1 MMKRELFNNVT
12 KEQAQQELPF
22 QQQVSGERMQPE
34 QSACLYDAAYEHD
47 ACGVG
52 MIVNIHGGKSHEL
65 VESALK
71 VLENMRHRG
80 AEGADNKTGDGAG
93 IMLQIPHEFIL
104 LQGIPV
110 PEKGKYGTGL
120 LFLPKDA
127 KDQSAILSILIEEI
141 EKDGLTLMHLRNV
154 PTCPEILGESALA
167 AEPDIKQIFITGF
180 TDSQTA
186 DRRLYLIRK
195 RIENRIRRSDI
206 PTRNDFY
213 ICSLST
219 KSIVYKGMLS
229 SMQLRNYYPDLTN
242 SYFTSG
248 LALVHSRFSTNT
260 FPTWGLAQ
268 PFRLLAHNGEINT
281 IRGNRGWMEARESVL
296 STPTLG
302 DIRELRPIVQPGM
315 SDSASLDNV
324 LEFLVMSGLSLP
336 HAMAMLVPESF
347 NEKNPISE
355 DLKAFYEYHSILME
369 PWDGPAALLF
379 SDGRYA
385 GGMLD
390 RNGLRPAR
398 YLITKNDTMVVA
410 SEVGVMDFEPADIKE
425 KGRLQPG
432 KILLVD
438 TQEGRIYYDGELKR
452 QLADA
457 KPYRSWLST
466 NRIELDELKSGR
478 KVPHSVGHYEAMLR
492 TFGFTKED
500 VEKIIMPMAQ
510 NGAEPVSAMGN
521 DTPLAVLSDRPQLL
535 YNYFR
540 QQFAQVTNPPID
552 PIREELVMSLTEYIG
567 AVGMNILTPDA
578 EHCKMVRLNHPI
590 LTNTQLDLL
599 CNIRYKGFKTVK
611 LPMLFEASKG
621 RAGLQESLTKLCKQA
636 EESVV
641 EGVNYI
647 VLTDRDVDDAHAAIP
662 SLLAV
667 SAVHHHLI
675 SVGKRVQTALVVES
689 GEIREVMHAAL
700 LLGFGASAL
709 NPYMAFAVLDKLVA
723 RKEIQ
728 LDYATAEKNYIKA
741 VCKGLFKIMSK
752 MGISTIRS
760 YRGAKIFEAVGLSE
774 ELSNAYFGGLKST
787 IGGIRLDEVARDAI
801 KLHDEGME
809 AVKNEAAKAQQT
821 AVTGGE
827 ETAPLLPNPGLY
839 AFRKDGEKHAWNPET
854 ISTLQLA
861 TRLGSYKKFKEFTRL
876 VDEKENPIFLRD
888 FLDFRHNPISIDRVE
903 PVENILKRF
912 VTGAMSFGAISQEAH
927 EAMAIAMNRL
937 HGRSNTGE
945 GGEDSA
951 RFGTELR
958 SSIKQVASGRFGVTT
973 EYLVNADEIQIK
985 VAQGAKP
992 GEGGQ
997 LPGFK
1002 VDQVIAR
1009 TRHSIPGISLI
1020 SPPPHH
1026 DIYSIEDLAQLI
1038 FDLKNV
1044 NPKAKISVKLV
1055 AESGVGTI
1063 AAGVAKAKADLIVI
1077 SGAEGGTGAS
1087 PASSIRYAGISPE
1100 LGLSETQQTLV
1111 LNGLRGQVLLQV
1123 DGQMKTGRDV
1133 ILMAMLGAE
1142 EYGFATAALIVL
1154 GCVMMRKCNQNTC
1167 PVGVATQ
1174 NAELRKHFTGRSE
1187 YLINYFTFLAQE
1199 VREYLAEIG
1208 VEKMDDIIGRTDLI
1222 IRKGQE
1228 ADKNPK
1234 HALLDFSRMLAR
1246 VNNDAAI
1253 RHITDQQHG
1262 IDRVKDVEM
1271 LHAAA
1276 ETLENQKEISLE
1288 YTIANTDRACGTM
1301 LSGAIAMKYGAKGLP
1316 EHTLN
1321 VKFKGSAGQSFG
1333 AFLVPGVSFK
1343 LEGEANDY
1351 LGKGLSGGRIAVLP
1365 PVRSN
1370 FEAEKNTIA
1379 GNTLLYGATSGE
1391 VYINGRVGERF
1402 AVRNSGAIAVV
1413 EGVGDHCCEY
1423 MTGGR
1428 VVVLGETGRNF
1439 AAGMSGGVAYVWNK
1453 DGNFDFFCNM
1463 EMVELSLIE
1472 EASYRKELHELI
1484 RQHYLYTGSKL
1495 ARIMLDDW
1503 SHYVDQFI
1511 QVVPIEYK
1519 KVLQEE
1525 QMRKLQ
1531 EKIAEMQ
1538 RDY

>member
-1 MMKRELFNNVT
+1 MKNSLLFNNRP
-12 KEQAQQELPF
+12 KEKI
-22 QQQVSGERMQPE
+22 G
-34 QSACLYDAAYEHD
+34 LYDPTYEHD

-52 MIVNIHGGKSHEL
+52 MIVNIHGNKSHEL

-110 PEKGKYGTGL
+110 PEKGRYGTGI
-120 LFLPKDA
+120 LFLPKD
-127 KDQSAILSILIEEI
+127 KNDQEAILSIIIEEI
-141 EKDGLTLMHLRNV
+141 EKEGLTLMHLRNV
-154 PTCPEILGESALA
+154 PTCPEILGEAALA

-180 TDSQTA
+180 TDSQIA
-186 DRRLYLIRK
+186 ERKLYIIRK

-213 ICSLST
+213 VCSLST
-219 KSIVYKGMLS
+219 KNIVYKGMLS
-229 SMQLRNYYPDLTN
+229 SMQLRGYFPDLTN

-281 IRGNRGWMEARESVL
+281 IRGNRSWMEARESVL
-296 STPTLG
+296 STPALG
-302 DIRELRPIVQPGM
+302 NIREIRPIVQPGM

-324 LEFLVMSGLSLP
+324 LEFLVMSGMSLP

-398 YLITKNDTMVVA
+398 YLITQNDTMVVA
-410 SEVGVMDFEPADIKE
+410 SEVGVMDFEPGDIKE

-438 TQEGRIYYDGELKR
+438 TQEGRIYYDDELKR
-452 QLADA
+452 QLAEA
-457 KPYRSWLST
+457 KPYRAWLAS

-478 KVPHSVGHYEAMLR
+478 KVAHSVPHYDDMLHI
-492 TFGFTKED
+492 FGYTRED
-500 VEKIIMPMAQ
+500 IEKIIQPMAK

-535 YNYFR
+535 FNYFR

-611 LPMLFEASKG
+611 LPMLYDTSKG
-621 RAGLQESLTKLCKQA
+621 RNGLQEAIASLCKQA
-636 EESVV
+636 EESVN

-647 VLTDRDVDDAHAAIP
+647 VLTDREANDTHAPIP

-667 SAVHHHLI
+667 SAVHHYLI
-675 SVGKRVQTALVVES
+675 SVGKRVQTALIVES

-709 NPYMAFAVLDKLVA
+709 NPYMAFAVLDQLVA
-723 RKEIQ
+723 DKDIQ

-760 YRGAKIFEAVGLSE
+760 YRGAKIFEAVGLSQ
-774 ELSNAYFGGLKST
+774 ELSNAYFGGLKSC
-787 IGGIRLDEVARDAI
+787 IGGIGLEEI
-801 KLHDEGME
+801 
-809 AVKNEAAKAQQT
+809 VKFRFRSAHSHTEKPDVESGDST
-821 AVTGGE
+821 KSGKE
-827 ETAPLLPNPGLY
+827 LLPNAGIY

-854 ISTLQLA
+854 IATLQLA
-861 TRLGSYKKFKEFTRL
+861 TRTGSYKKFKEFTQL
-876 VDEKENPIFLRD
+876 VDEKEQPIFLRD
-888 FLDFRHNPISIDRVE
+888 FLDFRRNPIDINRVE
-903 PVENILKRF
+903 PIESIVRRF

-927 EAMAIAMNRL
+927 EAIAIAMNRL

-945 GGEDSA
+945 GGEDSS
-951 RFGTELR
+951 RFGNETR
-958 SSIKQVASGRFGVTT
+958 SAIKQVASGRFGVTT

-1002 VDQVIAR
+1002 VDEVIAR

-1044 NPKAKISVKLV
+1044 NPRAKISVKLV

-1111 LNGLRGQVLLQV
+1111 LNGLRGQVILQV
-1123 DGQMKTGRDV
+1123 DGQLKTGRDV
-1133 ILMAMLGAE
+1133 VLMAMLGAE

-1174 NAELRKHFTGRSE
+1174 DAELRKHFRGRSE
-1187 YLINYFTFLAQE
+1187 YLVNYFTFLAQE

-1208 VEKMDDIIGRTDLI
+1208 AERLDDIIGRTDLI
-1222 IRKGQE
+1222 IRSKR
-1228 ADKNPK
+1228 DYKNPK
-1234 HALLDFSRMLAR
+1234 HTLLDFSQLLTR
-1246 VNNDAAI
+1246 VENEAAI
-1253 RHITDQQHG
+1253 RHVTDQQHG
-1262 IDRVKDVEM
+1262 ISRVKDVEI

-1288 YTIANTDRACGTM
+1288 YTIANTDRACGAM
-1301 LSGAIAMKYGAKGLP
+1301 LSGAIAQKYGAKGLP

-1333 AFLVPGVSFK
+1333 AFLVPGVNFK

-1391 VYINGRVGERF
+1391 VYINGCVGERF

-1428 VVVLGETGRNF
+1428 VVVLGKTGRNF

-1453 DGNFDFFCNM
+1453 EGNFDYFCNM

-1495 ARIMLDDW
+1495 ARVMLDDW
-1503 SHYVDQFI
+1503 THYAGQFI

-1531 EKIAEMQ
+1531 QKIADMQ

>member
-1 MMKRELFNNVT
+1 MKQELFNNKT
-12 KEQAQQELPF
+12 KAEDYQ
-22 QQQVSGERMQPE
+22 RQPK
-34 QSACLYDAAYEHD
+34 QLGLYEASHEHD

-52 MIVNIHGGKSHEL
+52 MLVNIQGGKSHEL

-110 PEKGKYGTGL
+110 PEKGKYDTGL
-120 LFLPKDA
+120 LFLPKDG
-127 KDQSAILSILIEEI
+127 KDQAVILSVIIEEI
-141 EKDGLTLMHLRNV
+141 EKEGLTLMHLRNV
-154 PTCPEILGESALA
+154 PTCPEILGEAALA
-167 AEPDIKQIFITGF
+167 NEPDIKQIFITGF
-180 TDSQTA
+180 TESETA
-186 DRRLYLIRK
+186 DRKLYIIRK
-195 RIENRIRRSDI
+195 RIENRIRKSDI
-206 PTRNDFY
+206 PTREDFY
-213 ICSLST
+213 IVSLST
-219 KSIVYKGMLS
+219 KNIVYKGMLS
-229 SMQLRNYYPDLTN
+229 SLQLRNYFPDLTN

-296 STPTLG
+296 SSPALG
-302 DIRELRPIVQPGM
+302 DIREIRPIVQPGM

-324 LEFLVMSGLSLP
+324 LEFLLMSGLSLP

-398 YLITKNDTMVVA
+398 YLITQGGMMVVA
-410 SEVGVMDFEPADIKE
+410 SEVGVMDFEPGDIKE

-432 KILLVD
+432 KILLID
-438 TQEGRIYYDGELKR
+438 TEKGEIYYDGELKK
-452 QLADA
+452 QLAEA
-457 KPYRSWLST
+457 KPYRTWLAG

-478 KVPHSVGHYEAMLR
+478 KVSHSVENYDSMLR
-492 TFGFTKED
+492 IFGYSKED
-500 VEKIIMPMAQ
+500 VERLIVPMCTT
-510 NGAEPVSAMGN
+510 GAEPINSMGN
-521 DTPLAVLSDRPQLL
+521 DTPLAVLSDKPQLL

-567 AVGMNILTPDA
+567 AVGMNILTPS
-578 EHCKMVRLNHPI
+578 ENHCKMVRLNHPI
-590 LTNTQLDLL
+590 LNNAQLDIL

-611 LPMLFEASKG
+611 LPLLFEVAKG
-621 RAGLQESLTKLCKQA
+621 CQGLQEALATLCKQA
-636 EESVV
+636 EESVN

-647 VLTDRDVDDAHAAIP
+647 VLSDRDVDAAHAAIP

-675 SVGKRVQTALVVES
+675 SVGKRVQTALIVES

-709 NPYMAFAVLDKLVA
+709 NPYMAFAVIDKLVNE
-723 RKEIQ
+723 KEIQ
-728 LDYATAEKNYIKA
+728 LDYATAEKKYIKS

-774 ELSNAYFGGLKST
+774 ELSNAYFGGLSSR

-801 KLHDEGME
+801 AFHKEGME
-809 AVKNEAAKAQQT
+809 VLKKKGEA
-821 AVTGGE
+821 E
-827 ETAPLLPNPGLY
+827 LLPNRGLY

-861 TRLGSYKKFKEFTRL
+861 TRLGSYKKFKEFTAM
-876 VDEKENPIFLRD
+876 VDSKESPIFLRD
-888 FLDFRHNPISIDRVE
+888 FLDFRRAPISIDRVE
-903 PVENILKRF
+903 PVENIVQRF
-912 VTGAMSFGAISQEAH
+912 VTGAMSYGSISREAH
-927 EAMAIAMNRL
+927 EAMAIAMNKL

-945 GGEDSA
+945 GGEDRA
-951 RFGTELR
+951 RFIPREDGTSLR
-958 SSIKQVASGRFGVTT
+958 SAIKQVASGRFGVTA

-985 VAQGAKP
+985 IAQGAKP

-997 LPGFK
+997 LPSFK
-1002 VDQVIAR
+1002 VDEVIAK

-1044 NPKAKISVKLV
+1044 NPRAKISVKLV

-1111 LNGLRGQVLLQV
+1111 LNGLRGQVMLQV
-1123 DGQMKTGRDV
+1123 DGQLKTGRDI

-1142 EYGFATAALIVL
+1142 EFGFATSALIVL
-1154 GCVMMRKCNQNTC
+1154 GCVMMRKCHQNTC

-1174 NAELRKHFTGRSE
+1174 NEELRKRFRGRSE
-1187 YLINYFTFLAQE
+1187 YLVNFFTFLAQE

-1208 VEKMDDIIGRTDLI
+1208 VERLDDIIGRTDLI
-1222 IRKGQE
+1222 VRKPDDGIRKHQLISF
-1228 ADKNPK
+1228 DK
-1234 HALLDFSRMLAR
+1234 LLAR
-1246 VNNDAAI
+1246 VDNEAAI
-1253 RHITDQQHG
+1253 RHVTDQQHG
-1262 IDRVKDVEM
+1262 IDHVKDVEM

-1276 ETLENQKEISLE
+1276 EAVENQKEISLE
-1288 YTIANTDRACGTM
+1288 YTIANTDRACGAM
-1301 LSGAIAMKYGAKGLP
+1301 LSGVIAAKYGEKGLP

-1333 AFLVPGVSFK
+1333 AFLVPGVNFK

-1391 VYINGRVGERF
+1391 VYINGRAGERF
-1402 AVRNSGAIAVV
+1402 AVRNSGATAVV

-1428 VVVLGETGRNF
+1428 VVVLGQTGRNF
-1439 AAGMSGGVAYVWNK
+1439 AAGMSGGVAYVWNR
-1453 DGNFDFFCNM
+1453 DGNFDYFCNM

-1495 ARIMLDDW
+1495 ARTMLDDW
-1503 SHYVDQFI
+1503 PRYADQFI

-1525 QMRKLQ
+1525 QMQKLQ
-1531 EKIAEMQ
+1531 QKIAEMQ

>member
-1 MMKRELFNNVT
+1 MKQELFNNKT
-12 KEQAQQELPF
+12 KAEDYQ
-22 QQQVSGERMQPE
+22 RQPK
-34 QSACLYDAAYEHD
+34 QLGLYEASHEHD

-52 MIVNIHGGKSHEL
+52 MLVNIQGGKSHEL

-120 LFLPKDA
+120 LFLPKDG
-127 KDQSAILSILIEEI
+127 KDQAVILSVIIEEI

-154 PTCPEILGESALA
+154 PTCPEILGEAALA
-167 AEPDIKQIFITGF
+167 NEPDIKQIFITGF
-180 TDSQTA
+180 TESETA
-186 DRRLYLIRK
+186 DRKLYIIRK
-195 RIENRIRRSDI
+195 RIENRIRKSDI
-206 PTRNDFY
+206 PTREDFY
-213 ICSLST
+213 IVSLST
-219 KSIVYKGMLS
+219 KNIVYKGMLS
-229 SMQLRNYYPDLTN
+229 SLQLRNYFPDLTN

-296 STPTLG
+296 SSPALG
-302 DIRELRPIVQPGM
+302 DIREIRPIVQPGM

-324 LEFLVMSGLSLP
+324 LEFLIMSGLSLP

-398 YLITKNDTMVVA
+398 YLITQGGMMVVA
-410 SEVGVMDFEPADIKE
+410 SEVGVMDFEPGDIKE

-432 KILLVD
+432 KILLID
-438 TQEGRIYYDGELKR
+438 TEKGEIYYDGELKK
-452 QLADA
+452 QLAEA
-457 KPYRSWLST
+457 KPYRTWLAG

-478 KVPHSVGHYEAMLR
+478 KVSHSVENYDSMLR
-492 TFGFTKED
+492 IFGYSKED
-500 VEKIIMPMAQ
+500 VERLIVPMCTT
-510 NGAEPVSAMGN
+510 GAEPINSMGN
-521 DTPLAVLSDRPQLL
+521 DTPLAVLSDKAQLL

-567 AVGMNILTPDA
+567 AVGMNILTPS
-578 EHCKMVRLNHPI
+578 ENHCKMVRLNHPI
-590 LTNTQLDLL
+590 LNNAQLDIL

-611 LPMLFEASKG
+611 LPLLFEVAKG
-621 RAGLQESLTKLCKQA
+621 CQGLQEALATLCKQA
-636 EESVV
+636 EESVN

-647 VLTDRDVDDAHAAIP
+647 VLSDRDVDATHAAIP

-675 SVGKRVQTALVVES
+675 SVGKRVQTALIVES

-709 NPYMAFAVLDKLVA
+709 NPYMAFAVIDKLVNE
-723 RKEIQ
+723 KEIQ
-728 LDYATAEKNYIKA
+728 LDYATAEKKYIKS

-774 ELSNAYFGGLKST
+774 ELSNAYFGGLSSR

-801 KLHDEGME
+801 AFHKEGME
-809 AVKNEAAKAQQT
+809 VLKKKGEA
-821 AVTGGE
+821 E
-827 ETAPLLPNPGLY
+827 LLPNRGLY

-861 TRLGSYKKFKEFTRL
+861 TRLGSYKKFKEFTAM
-876 VDEKENPIFLRD
+876 VDSKESPIFLRD
-888 FLDFRHNPISIDRVE
+888 FLDFRRAPISIDRVE
-903 PVENILKRF
+903 PVENIVQRF
-912 VTGAMSFGAISQEAH
+912 VTGAMSYGSISREAH
-927 EAMAIAMNRL
+927 EAMAIAMNKL

-945 GGEDSA
+945 GGEDRA
-951 RFGTELR
+951 RFMPREDGTNLR
-958 SSIKQVASGRFGVTT
+958 SAIKQVASGRFGVTA

-985 VAQGAKP
+985 IAQGAKP

-1002 VDQVIAR
+1002 VDEVIAK

-1044 NPKAKISVKLV
+1044 NPRAKISVKLV

-1111 LNGLRGQVLLQV
+1111 LNGLRGQVMLQV
-1123 DGQMKTGRDV
+1123 DGQLKTGRDI

-1142 EYGFATAALIVL
+1142 EFGFATSALIVL
-1154 GCVMMRKCNQNTC
+1154 GCVMMRKCHQNTC

-1174 NAELRKHFTGRSE
+1174 NEELRKRFRGRSE
-1187 YLINYFTFLAQE
+1187 YLVNFFTFLAQE

-1208 VEKMDDIIGRTDLI
+1208 VERLDDIIGRTDLI
-1222 IRKGQE
+1222 VRKPDDGIRKHQLISF
-1228 ADKNPK
+1228 DK
-1234 HALLDFSRMLAR
+1234 LLAR
-1246 VNNDAAI
+1246 VDNEAAI
-1253 RHITDQQHG
+1253 RHVTDQQHG
-1262 IDRVKDVEM
+1262 IDHVKDVEM

-1276 ETLENQKEISLE
+1276 EAVENQKEISLE
-1288 YTIANTDRACGTM
+1288 YTIANTDRACGAM
-1301 LSGAIAMKYGAKGLP
+1301 LSGVIAAKYGEKGLP

-1333 AFLVPGVSFK
+1333 AFLVPGVNFK

-1391 VYINGRVGERF
+1391 VYINGRAGERF
-1402 AVRNSGAIAVV
+1402 AVRNSGATAVV

-1428 VVVLGETGRNF
+1428 VVVLGQTGRNF
-1439 AAGMSGGVAYVWNK
+1439 AAGMSGGVAYVWNR
-1453 DGNFDFFCNM
+1453 DGNFDYFCNM

-1495 ARIMLDDW
+1495 ARTMLDDW
-1503 SHYVDQFI
+1503 PRYADQFI

-1525 QMRKLQ
+1525 QMQKLQ
-1531 EKIAEMQ
+1531 QKIAEMQ

>member
-1 MMKRELFNNVT
+1 MKQELFNNKT
-12 KEQAQQELPF
+12 KAEDYQ
-22 QQQVSGERMQPE
+22 RQPK
-34 QSACLYDAAYEHD
+34 QLGLYEASHEHD

-52 MIVNIHGGKSHEL
+52 MLVNIQGGKSHEL

-120 LFLPKDA
+120 LFLPKDG
-127 KDQSAILSILIEEI
+127 KDQAVILSVIIEEI
-141 EKDGLTLMHLRNV
+141 EKEGLTLMHLRNV
-154 PTCPEILGESALA
+154 PTCPEILGEAALA
-167 AEPDIKQIFITGF
+167 NEPDIKQIFITGF
-180 TDSQTA
+180 TESETA
-186 DRRLYLIRK
+186 DRKLYIIRK
-195 RIENRIRRSDI
+195 RIENRIRKSNI
-206 PTRNDFY
+206 PTREDFY
-213 ICSLST
+213 IVSLST
-219 KSIVYKGMLS
+219 KNIVYKGMLS
-229 SMQLRNYYPDLTN
+229 SLQLRNYFPDLTN

-296 STPTLG
+296 SSPALG
-302 DIRELRPIVQPGM
+302 DIREIRPIVQPGM

-324 LEFLVMSGLSLP
+324 LEFLLMSGLSLP

-398 YLITKNDTMVVA
+398 YLITQGGMMVVA
-410 SEVGVMDFEPADIKE
+410 SEVGVMDFEPGDIKE

-432 KILLVD
+432 KILLID
-438 TQEGRIYYDGELKR
+438 TEKGEIYYDGELKK
-452 QLADA
+452 QLAEA
-457 KPYRSWLST
+457 KPYRTWLAG

-478 KVPHSVGHYEAMLR
+478 KVSHSVENYDSMLR
-492 TFGFTKED
+492 IFGYSKED
-500 VEKIIMPMAQ
+500 VERLIVPMCTT
-510 NGAEPVSAMGN
+510 GAEPINSMGN
-521 DTPLAVLSDRPQLL
+521 DTPLAVLSDKPQLL

-567 AVGMNILTPDA
+567 AVGMNILTPS
-578 EHCKMVRLNHPI
+578 ENHCKMVRLNHPI
-590 LTNTQLDLL
+590 LNNAQLDIL

-611 LPMLFEASKG
+611 LPLLFEVAKG
-621 RAGLQESLTKLCKQA
+621 CQGLQEALATLCKQA
-636 EESVV
+636 EESVN

-647 VLTDRDVDDAHAAIP
+647 VLSDRDVDAAHAAIP

-675 SVGKRVQTALVVES
+675 SVGKRVQTALIVES

-709 NPYMAFAVLDKLVA
+709 NPYMAFAVIDKLVNE
-723 RKEIQ
+723 KEIQ
-728 LDYATAEKNYIKA
+728 LDYATAEKKYIKS

-774 ELSNAYFGGLKST
+774 ELSNAYFGGLSSR

-801 KLHDEGME
+801 AFHKEGME
-809 AVKNEAAKAQQT
+809 VLKKKGEA
-821 AVTGGE
+821 E
-827 ETAPLLPNPGLY
+827 LLPNRGLY

-861 TRLGSYKKFKEFTRL
+861 TRLGSYKKFKEFTAI
-876 VDEKENPIFLRD
+876 VDSKESPIFLRD
-888 FLDFRHNPISIDRVE
+888 FLDFRRAPISIDRVE
-903 PVENILKRF
+903 PVENIVQRF
-912 VTGAMSFGAISQEAH
+912 VTGAMSYGSISREAH
-927 EAMAIAMNRL
+927 EAMAIAMNKL

-945 GGEDSA
+945 GGEDRA
-951 RFGTELR
+951 RFIPREDGTSLR
-958 SSIKQVASGRFGVTT
+958 SAIKQVASGRFGVTA

-985 VAQGAKP
+985 IAQGAKP

-1002 VDQVIAR
+1002 VDEVIAK

-1044 NPKAKISVKLV
+1044 NPRAKISVKLV

-1111 LNGLRGQVLLQV
+1111 LNGLRGQVMLQV
-1123 DGQMKTGRDV
+1123 DGQLKTGRDI

-1142 EYGFATAALIVL
+1142 EFGFATSALIVL
-1154 GCVMMRKCNQNTC
+1154 GCVMMRKCHQNTC

-1174 NAELRKHFTGRSE
+1174 NEELRKRFRGRSE
-1187 YLINYFTFLAQE
+1187 YLVNFFTFLAQE

-1208 VEKMDDIIGRTDLI
+1208 VERLDDIIGRTDLI
-1222 IRKGQE
+1222 VRKPDDGIRKHQLISF
-1228 ADKNPK
+1228 DK
-1234 HALLDFSRMLAR
+1234 LLAR
-1246 VNNDAAI
+1246 VDNEAAI
-1253 RHITDQQHG
+1253 RHVTDQQHG
-1262 IDRVKDVEM
+1262 IDHVKDVEM

-1276 ETLENQKEISLE
+1276 EAVENQKEISLE
-1288 YTIANTDRACGTM
+1288 YTIANTDRACGAM
-1301 LSGAIAMKYGAKGLP
+1301 LSGVIAAKYGEKGLP

-1333 AFLVPGVSFK
+1333 AFLVPGVNFK

-1391 VYINGRVGERF
+1391 VYINGRAGERF
-1402 AVRNSGAIAVV
+1402 AVRNSGATAVV

-1428 VVVLGETGRNF
+1428 VVVLGQTGRNF
-1439 AAGMSGGVAYVWNK
+1439 AAGMSGGVAYVWNR
-1453 DGNFDFFCNM
+1453 DGNFDYFCNM

-1495 ARIMLDDW
+1495 ARTMLDDW
-1503 SHYVDQFI
+1503 PRYADQFI

-1525 QMRKLQ
+1525 QMQKLQ
-1531 EKIAEMQ
+1531 QKIAEMQ

>member
-1 MMKRELFNNVT
+1 MKEELFNNKT
-12 KEQAQQELPF
+12 KASIIQ
-22 QQQVSGERMQPE
+22 RQP
-34 QSACLYDAAYEHD
+34 QSMGLYDAANEHD

-52 MIVNIHGGKSHEL
+52 MIVNIKGGKSHEL

-110 PEKGKYGTGL
+110 PEKGHYGTGL
-120 LFLPKDA
+120 LFLPKA
-127 KDQSAILSILIEEI
+127 EKDQQSILRIIIEEI
-141 EKDGLTLMHLRNV
+141 EREGLTLMHLRNV
-154 PTCPEILGESALA
+154 PTCPEILGESARA
-167 AEPDIKQIFITGF
+167 AEPDIKQIFVTGF
-180 TDSQTA
+180 ADSETA
-186 DRRLYLIRK
+186 DRKLFIIRK
-195 RIENRIRRSDI
+195 RIENKVRRSSI
-206 PTRNDFY
+206 PTREEFY
-213 ICSLST
+213 VVSLST
-219 KSIVYKGMLS
+219 KNIIYKGMLS
-229 SMQLRNYYPDLTN
+229 SMQLRSYFPDLTN

-296 STPTLG
+296 STPVLG
-302 DIRELRPIVQPGM
+302 DIKELRPLVQPGM

-355 DLKAFYEYHSILME
+355 ELKAFYEYHSILME

-379 SDGRYA
+379 SDGRFA

-438 TQEGRIYYDGELKR
+438 TQEGKIYYDGELKR
-452 QLADA
+452 QLAEA
-457 KPYRSWLST
+457 KPYRSWLAA

-478 KVPHSVGHYEAMLR
+478 KVAHSVPHYEANLR
-492 TFGFTKED
+492 AFGYTKED
-500 VEKIIMPMAQ
+500 VEKIITPMAQ
-510 NGAEPVSAMGN
+510 QGAEPISAMGN
-521 DTPLAVLSDRPQLL
+521 DTPLAVLSDKPQLL
-535 YNYFR
+535 FNYFR

-567 AVGMNILTPDA
+567 AVGMNILTPN
-578 EHCKMVRLNHPI
+578 ESHCKMVRLNHPI

-611 LPMLFEASKG
+611 LPMLFEAKRG
-621 RAGLQESLTKLCKQA
+621 RAALQEALSELCRKA
-636 EESVV
+636 EESVN

-647 VLTDRDVDDAHAAIP
+647 VLTDRDIDAEQAAIP

-709 NPYMAFAVLDKLVA
+709 CPYMAFAVLDKLVA
-723 RKEIQ
+723 RSEIQ

-741 VCKGLFKIMSK
+741 ICKGLFKIMSK

-801 KLHDEGME
+801 AFHDEGLE
-809 AVKNEAAKAQQT
+809 ALRKEQHQQ
-821 AVTGGE
+821 AEGAGHSIDE
-827 ETAPLLPNPGLY
+827 EMPLLPNRGLY
-839 AFRKDGEKHAWNPET
+839 AFRKDGEAHAWNPES

-861 TRLGSYKKFKEFTRL
+861 TRTGSYKKFKEFTHL
-876 VDEKENPIFLRD
+876 VDSKEKPIFLRD
-888 FLDFRHNPISIDRVE
+888 FLYFKRNPISIDEVE
-903 PVENILKRF
+903 PVEQIVRRF

-927 EAMAIAMNRL
+927 EAIAIAMNQL

-945 GGEDSA
+945 GGEESA
-951 RFGTELR
+951 RFTTPMR
-958 SSIKQVASGRFGVTT
+958 SAIKQVASGRFGVTT

-985 VAQGAKP
+985 IAQGAKP

-1044 NPKAKISVKLV
+1044 NPRAKISVKLV

-1100 LGLSETQQTLV
+1100 IGLSETQQTLV
-1111 LNGLRGQVLLQV
+1111 LNGLRGQVMLQV
-1123 DGQMKTGRDV
+1123 DGQLKTGRDIV
-1133 ILMAMLGAE
+1133 LMAMLGAE

-1174 NAELRKHFTGRSE
+1174 NPELRKRFLGRSE
-1187 YLINYFTFLAQE
+1187 YLVNYFTFLAQE

-1208 VEKMDDIIGRTDLI
+1208 AKSMDEIIGRTDLI
-1222 IRKGQE
+1222 VRK
-1228 ADKNPK
+1228 ADDGVKK
-1234 HALLDFSRMLAR
+1234 HELINFSRLLTR
-1246 VNNDAAI
+1246 INSDAAI
-1253 RHITDQQHG
+1253 HHVIDQQHG
-1262 IDRVKDVEM
+1262 IETVKDVEI
-1271 LHAAA
+1271 LRAAA
-1276 ETLENQKEISLE
+1276 ETLENQREMSLE
-1288 YTIANTDRACGTM
+1288 YTIANTDRAVGAM
-1301 LSGAIAMKYGAKGLP
+1301 LSGAIASKYGAKGLP
-1316 EHTLN
+1316 EQTLT

-1333 AFLVPGVSFK
+1333 AFLMPGINFK

-1351 LGKGLSGGRIAVLP
+1351 LGKGLSGGRIAVMP

-1439 AAGMSGGVAYVWNK
+1439 AAGMSGDVAYVWNRAG
-1453 DGNFDFFCNM
+1453 DFDYFCNM

-1495 ARIMLDDW
+1495 ARTMLDDW
-1503 SHYVDQFI
+1503 NRYVEEFI

-1531 EKIAEMQ
+1531 QKIADMQ

>member
-1 MMKRELFNNVT
+1 MKELELFNNKT
-12 KEQAQQELPF
+12 KEITHPQILSE
-22 QQQVSGERMQPE
+22 G
-34 QSACLYDAAYEHD
+34 LYDSSYEHD

-52 MIVNIHGGKSHEL
+52 MLVNIHGEKSHEI

-93 IMLQIPHEFIL
+93 ILLQIPHEFIL

-110 PEKGKYGTGL
+110 PEKGRYGTGL
-120 LFLPKDA
+120 LFLPKVE
-127 KDQSAILSILIEEI
+127 KDQTSILSIIIEEV
-141 EKDGLTLMHLRNV
+141 EKEGLTLMHLRDV
-154 PTCPEILGESALA
+154 PTCSEILGESALA
-167 AEPDIKQIFITGF
+167 NEPDIKQIFITGF
-180 TDSQTA
+180 IETDMAERQ
-186 DRRLYLIRK
+186 LYLIRK
-195 RIENRIRRSDI
+195 RIENRVRRSDI
-206 PTRNDFY
+206 ATRNDFY
-213 ICSLST
+213 IVSLST
-219 KSIVYKGMLS
+219 KSIIYKGMLS
-229 SMQLRNYYPDLTN
+229 SIQLRNYFPDLTN
-242 SYFTSG
+242 NYFTSG

-296 STPTLG
+296 STSVLN
-302 DIRELRPIVQPGM
+302 DLNNIRPIIQPGM

-324 LEFLVMSGLSLP
+324 LEFLVMSGMSLP

-398 YLITKNDTMVVA
+398 YLITKKDMMVVA
-410 SEVGVMDFEPADIKE
+410 SEVGVIDFEPSEIKE

-438 TQEGRIYYDGELKR
+438 TEKGEVYYDDELKE
-452 QLADA
+452 QLANA
-457 KPYRSWLST
+457 KPYRTWLAA
-466 NRIELDELKSGR
+466 NRIELDEIKSGR
-478 KVPHSVGHYEAMLR
+478 KIAHNIANYECMLR
-492 TFGFTKED
+492 TFGYSKED
-500 VEKIIMPMAQ
+500 VERLITPMAVT
-510 NGAEPVSAMGN
+510 GAEPIHSMGN
-521 DTPLAVLSDRPQLL
+521 DTPLAVLSDKPQLL

-567 AVGMNILTPDA
+567 AVGMDILTPN
-578 EHCKMVRLNHPI
+578 ESHCKMVRLNHPI
-590 LTNTQLDLL
+590 LSNTQLDLL

-611 LPMLFEASKG
+611 LPMLFETSKG
-621 RAGLQESLTKLCKQA
+621 AFGLQEAINSLCKMA
-636 EESVV
+636 EESVS

-647 VLTDRDVDDAHAAIP
+647 VLSDRGIDSEHAAIP

-709 NPYMAFAVLDKLVA
+709 NPYMAFAILDKLVND
-723 RKEIQ
+723 KDIQ
-728 LDYATAEKNYIKA
+728 LDYATAEKNYIKSI
-741 VCKGLFKIMSK
+741 CKGLFKIMSK

-760 YRGAKIFEAVGLSE
+760 YRGAKIFEAVGISQ
-774 ELSNAYFGGLKST
+774 ELSKAYFGGINSP
-787 IGGIRLDEVARDAI
+787 IGGIRLEEIAKDAI
-801 KLHDEGME
+801 ALHSEGFSEE
-809 AVKNEAAKAQQT
+809 AS
-821 AVTGGE
+821 GM
-827 ETAPLLPNPGLY
+827 LPNKGVY
-839 AFRKDGEKHAWNPET
+839 AFRKDGEEHAWNPET
-854 ISTLQLA
+854 ISALQLA
-861 TRLGSYKKFKEFTRL
+861 TRLGSYQKFKEFTSL
-876 VDEKENPIFLRD
+876 VDKKEKPIFLRD
-888 FLDFRHNPISIDRVE
+888 FLEFQRNPISIDQVE
-903 PVENILKRF
+903 PVENIMRRF
-912 VTGAMSFGAISQEAH
+912 VTGAMSFGSISKEAH
-927 EAMAIAMNRL
+927 EAMAIAMNRI

-945 GGEDSA
+945 GGEDPSRFIPQPDGTSMRSA
-951 RFGTELR
+951 
-958 SSIKQVASGRFGVTT
+958 IKQVASGRFGVTT

-985 VAQGAKP
+985 IAQGAKP

-1002 VDQVIAR
+1002 VDEVIAK

-1044 NPKAKISVKLV
+1044 NPKAIISVKLV

-1100 LGLSETQQTLV
+1100 LGLSETQQTLI
-1111 LNGLRGQVLLQV
+1111 LNGLRGQVVLQA
-1123 DGQMKTGRDV
+1123 DGQLKTGKDI
-1133 ILMAMLGAE
+1133 ILMALLGAE
-1142 EYGFATAALIVL
+1142 EFGFATSALIVL
-1154 GCVMMRKCNQNTC
+1154 GCVMMRKCHQNTC

-1174 NAELRKHFTGRSE
+1174 NPELRKRFLGRSE
-1187 YLINYFTFLAQE
+1187 YLVNFFSFLAQE
-1199 VREYLAEIG
+1199 VREHLAEMG
-1208 VEKMDDIIGRTDLI
+1208 FTKLDDIIGHTELI
-1222 IRKGQE
+1222 SNKVLS
-1228 ADKNPK
+1228 DSNPK
-1234 HALLDFSRMLAR
+1234 HNLLDFSKLVTRI
-1246 VNNDAAI
+1246 NNNAAI
-1253 RHITDQQHG
+1253 RRTIEQDHG
-1262 IDRVKDVEM
+1262 ISSVKDVEIIQ
-1271 LHAAA
+1271 AAHDSI
-1276 ETLENQKEISLE
+1276 EFQKEISLE
-1288 YTIANTDRACGTM
+1288 YKITNTDRATGAM
-1301 LSGAIAMKYGAKGLP
+1301 LSGAIASKYGEKGLP
-1316 EHTLN
+1316 EHTLSI
-1321 VKFKGSAGQSFG
+1321 KFKGSAGQSFG

-1365 PVRSN
+1365 PLRSS

-1391 VYINGRVGERF
+1391 VYINGRAGERF
-1402 AVRNSGAIAVV
+1402 AVRNSGAVAVV

-1453 DGNFDFFCNM
+1453 LGDFDYFCNM

-1495 ARIMLDDW
+1495 ARVMLDDW
-1503 SHYVDQFI
+1503 NRYVDEFI
-1511 QVVPIEYK
+1511 QIVPIEYK

-1525 QMRKLQ
+1525 QMKKLQ
-1531 EKIAEMQ
+1531 QKIADVQ

>member
-1 MMKRELFNNVT
+1 
-12 KEQAQQELPF
+12 
-22 QQQVSGERMQPE
+22 
-34 QSACLYDAAYEHD
+34 
-47 ACGVG
+47 
-52 MIVNIHGGKSHEL
+52 
-65 VESALK
+65 
-71 VLENMRHRG
+71 
-80 AEGADNKTGDGAG
+80 
-93 IMLQIPHEFIL
+93 
-104 LQGIPV
+104 
-110 PEKGKYGTGL
+110 
-120 LFLPKDA
+120 
-127 KDQSAILSILIEEI
+127 
-141 EKDGLTLMHLRNV
+141 
-154 PTCPEILGESALA
+154 
-167 AEPDIKQIFITGF
+167 
-180 TDSQTA
+180 
-186 DRRLYLIRK
+186 
-195 RIENRIRRSDI
+195 
-206 PTRNDFY
+206 
-213 ICSLST
+213 
-219 KSIVYKGMLS
+219 
-229 SMQLRNYYPDLTN
+229 
-242 SYFTSG
+242 
-248 LALVHSRFSTNT
+248 
-260 FPTWGLAQ
+260 
-268 PFRLLAHNGEINT
+268 
-281 IRGNRGWMEARESVL
+281 
-296 STPTLG
+296 
-302 DIRELRPIVQPGM
+302 
-315 SDSASLDNV
+315 
-324 LEFLVMSGLSLP
+324 
-336 HAMAMLVPESF
+336 
-347 NEKNPISE
+347 
-355 DLKAFYEYHSILME
+355 ME

-379 SDGRYA
+379 SDGRFA

-398 YLITKNDTMVVA
+398 YLITKNDMMVVA
-410 SEVGVMDFEPADIKE
+410 SEVGVMDFEPGDIKE

-438 TQEGRIYYDGELKR
+438 TEKGEIFYDGELKK
-452 QLADA
+452 QLAEA
-457 KPYRSWLST
+457 KPYRIWLST

-478 KVPHSVGHYEAMLR
+478 KMPHHVENYDRMLR
-492 TFGFTKED
+492 TFGYSKED
-500 VEKIIMPMAQ
+500 IEKLIIPMAST
-510 NGAEPVSAMGN
+510 GAEPIHSMGN
-521 DTPLAVLSDRPQLL
+521 DTPLAVLSDKPQLL

-552 PIREELVMSLTEYIG
+552 PLREELVMSLTEYIG
-567 AVGMNILTPDA
+567 AVGMNILTPS
-578 EHCKMVRLNHPI
+578 ESHCKMVRLNHPI
-590 LTNTQLDLL
+590 LSNTQLDIL

-611 LPMLFEASKG
+611 LPMLFEVAK
-621 RAGLQESLTKLCKQA
+621 RKAGLQEALTELCKQA
-636 EESVV
+636 EASVT

-647 VLTDRDVDDAHAAIP
+647 VLTDRNVDATHAVIP

-709 NPYMAFAVLDKLVA
+709 NPYMAFAILDKLV
-723 RKEIQ
+723 KNKDIQ
-728 LDYATAEKNYIKA
+728 LDYATAEKNYIKSI
-741 VCKGLFKIMSK
+741 CKGLFKIMSK

-760 YRGAKIFEAVGLSE
+760 YRGAKIFEAIGLSE
-774 ELSNAYFGGLKST
+774 ELSKAYFGGLGSP
-787 IGGIRLDEVARDAI
+787 IGGIRLEEVARDAI
-801 KLHDEGME
+801 AFHNEGFAAE
-809 AVKNEAAKAQQT
+809 A
-821 AVTGGE
+821 GG
-827 ETAPLLPNPGLY
+827 LLPNKGLY
-839 AFRKDGEKHAWNPET
+839 SFRKDGEKHAWNPET

-861 TRLGSYKKFKEFTRL
+861 TRLGSYKKFKEYTHL
-876 VDEKENPIFLRD
+876 VDEKEKPIFLRD
-888 FLDFRHNPISIDRVE
+888 FLNFRRNPISIEQVE
-903 PVENILKRF
+903 PVESILRRF
-912 VTGAMSFGAISQEAH
+912 VTGAMSFGSISKEAH
-927 EAMAIAMNRL
+927 EAIAIAMNRI

-945 GGEDSA
+945 GGEDAA
-951 RFGTELR
+951 RFQPLPDGNSMR
-958 SSIKQVASGRFGVTT
+958 SAIKQVASGRFGVTT

-985 VAQGAKP
+985 IAQGAKP

-1002 VDQVIAR
+1002 VNDVIAK

-1038 FDLKNV
+1038 FDLKNI
-1044 NPKAKISVKLV
+1044 NPQAKISVKLV

-1111 LNGLRGQVLLQV
+1111 LNGLRGQVVLQA
-1123 DGQMKTGRDV
+1123 DGQLKTGRDI
-1133 ILMAMLGAE
+1133 ILMALMGAE
-1142 EYGFATAALIVL
+1142 EYGFATSALIVL
-1154 GCVMMRKCNQNTC
+1154 GCVMMRKCHQNTC

-1174 NAELRKHFTGRSE
+1174 NEELRKRFHGRSE
-1187 YLINYFTFLAQE
+1187 YLVNFFTFLAQE
-1199 VREYLAEIG
+1199 VREYLAEMG
-1208 VEKMDDIIGRTDLI
+1208 FTKMDDIIGRTDLI
-1222 IRKGQE
+1222 ERKSGT
-1228 ADKNPK
+1228 DDPNPK
-1234 HALLDFSRMLAR
+1234 HALIDFTRLLTRIDNS
-1246 VNNDAAI
+1246 AAI
-1253 RHITDQQHG
+1253 RHVIDQDHA
-1262 IDRVKDVEM
+1262 ISTVKDVTIID
-1271 LHAAA
+1271 AAQA
-1276 ETLENQKEISLE
+1276 AIEHEKEISLE
-1288 YTIANTDRACGTM
+1288 YTIANTDRAIGAM
-1301 LSGAIAMKYGAKGLP
+1301 LSGVIAKKYGERGLP

-1333 AFLVPGVSFK
+1333 AFLVPGVNFK

-1365 PVRSN
+1365 PIRSN

-1402 AVRNSGAIAVV
+1402 AVRNSGAVAVV

-1428 VVVLGETGRNF
+1428 VVVLGQTGRNF

-1453 DGNFDFFCNM
+1453 EGNFDYFCNM

-1495 ARIMLDDW
+1495 ARTMLDDW
-1503 SHYVDQFI
+1503 NHYVDQFI

-1531 EKIAEMQ
+1531 QKIADMQ

>member
-1 MMKRELFNNVT
+1 MKQELFNNKT
-12 KEQAQQELPF
+12 KAEDYQ
-22 QQQVSGERMQPE
+22 RQPK
-34 QSACLYDAAYEHD
+34 QLGLYEASHEHD

-52 MIVNIHGGKSHEL
+52 MLVNIQGGKSHEL

-120 LFLPKDA
+120 LFLPKDG
-127 KDQSAILSILIEEI
+127 KDQAVILSVIIEEI
-141 EKDGLTLMHLRNV
+141 EKEGLTLMHLRNV
-154 PTCPEILGESALA
+154 PTCPEILGEAALA
-167 AEPDIKQIFITGF
+167 NEPDIKQIFITGF
-180 TDSQTA
+180 TESETA
-186 DRRLYLIRK
+186 DRKLYIIRK
-195 RIENRIRRSDI
+195 RIENRIRKSDI
-206 PTRNDFY
+206 PTREDFY
-213 ICSLST
+213 IVSLST
-219 KSIVYKGMLS
+219 KNIVYKGMLS
-229 SMQLRNYYPDLTN
+229 SLQLRNYFPDLTN

-296 STPTLG
+296 SSPALG
-302 DIRELRPIVQPGM
+302 DIREIRPIVQPGM

-324 LEFLVMSGLSLP
+324 LEFLIMSGLSLP

-398 YLITKNDTMVVA
+398 YLITQGGMMVVA
-410 SEVGVMDFEPADIKE
+410 SEVGVMDFEPGDIKE

-432 KILLVD
+432 KILLID
-438 TQEGRIYYDGELKR
+438 TEKGEIYYDGELKK
-452 QLADA
+452 QLAEA
-457 KPYRSWLST
+457 KPYRTWLAG

-478 KVPHSVGHYEAMLR
+478 KVSHSVENYDSMLR
-492 TFGFTKED
+492 IFGYSKED
-500 VEKIIMPMAQ
+500 VERLIVPMCTT
-510 NGAEPVSAMGN
+510 GAEPINSMGN
-521 DTPLAVLSDRPQLL
+521 DTPLAVLSDKAQLL

-567 AVGMNILTPDA
+567 AVGMNILTPS
-578 EHCKMVRLNHPI
+578 ENHCKMVRLNHPI
-590 LTNTQLDLL
+590 LNNAQLDIL

-611 LPMLFEASKG
+611 LPLLFEVAKG
-621 RAGLQESLTKLCKQA
+621 CQGLQEALATLCKQA
-636 EESVV
+636 EESVN

-647 VLTDRDVDDAHAAIP
+647 VLSDRDVDAAHAAIP

-675 SVGKRVQTALVVES
+675 SVGKRVQTALIVES

-709 NPYMAFAVLDKLVA
+709 NPYMAFAVIDKLVNE
-723 RKEIQ
+723 KEIQ
-728 LDYATAEKNYIKA
+728 LDYATAEKKYIKS

-774 ELSNAYFGGLKST
+774 ELSNAYFGGLSSR

-801 KLHDEGME
+801 AFHKEGME
-809 AVKNEAAKAQQT
+809 VLKKKGEA
-821 AVTGGE
+821 E
-827 ETAPLLPNPGLY
+827 LLPNRGLY

-861 TRLGSYKKFKEFTRL
+861 TRLGSYKKFKEFTAM
-876 VDEKENPIFLRD
+876 VDNKESPIFLRD
-888 FLDFRHNPISIDRVE
+888 FLDFRRAPISIDRVE
-903 PVENILKRF
+903 PVENIVQRF
-912 VTGAMSFGAISQEAH
+912 VTGAMSYGSISREAH
-927 EAMAIAMNRL
+927 EAMAIAMNKL

-945 GGEDSA
+945 GGEDRA
-951 RFGTELR
+951 RFMPREDGTSLR
-958 SSIKQVASGRFGVTT
+958 SAIKQVASGRFGVTA

-985 VAQGAKP
+985 IAQGAKP

-1002 VDQVIAR
+1002 VDEVIAK

-1044 NPKAKISVKLV
+1044 NPRAKISVKLV

-1111 LNGLRGQVLLQV
+1111 LNGLRGQVMLQV
-1123 DGQMKTGRDV
+1123 DGQLKTGRDI

-1142 EYGFATAALIVL
+1142 EFGFATSALIVL
-1154 GCVMMRKCNQNTC
+1154 GCVMMRKCHQNTC

-1174 NAELRKHFTGRSE
+1174 NEELRKRFRGRSE
-1187 YLINYFTFLAQE
+1187 YLVNFFTFLAQE

-1208 VEKMDDIIGRTDLI
+1208 VERLDDIIGRTDLI
-1222 IRKGQE
+1222 VRKPDDGIRKHQLISF
-1228 ADKNPK
+1228 DK
-1234 HALLDFSRMLAR
+1234 LLAR
-1246 VNNDAAI
+1246 VDNEAAI
-1253 RHITDQQHG
+1253 RHVTDQQHG
-1262 IDRVKDVEM
+1262 IDHVKDVEM

-1276 ETLENQKEISLE
+1276 EAVENQKEISLE
-1288 YTIANTDRACGTM
+1288 YTIANTDRACGAM
-1301 LSGAIAMKYGAKGLP
+1301 LSGVIAAKYGEKGLP

-1333 AFLVPGVSFK
+1333 AFLVPGVNFK

-1391 VYINGRVGERF
+1391 VYINGRAGERF
-1402 AVRNSGAIAVV
+1402 AVRNSGATAVV

-1428 VVVLGETGRNF
+1428 VVVLGQTGRNF
-1439 AAGMSGGVAYVWNK
+1439 AAGMSGGVAYVWNR
-1453 DGNFDFFCNM
+1453 DGNFDYFCNM

-1495 ARIMLDDW
+1495 ARTMLDDW
-1503 SHYVDQFI
+1503 PRYADQFI

-1525 QMRKLQ
+1525 QMQKLQ
-1531 EKIAEMQ
+1531 QKIAEMQ

>member
-1 MMKRELFNNVT
+1 MKQELFNNKT
-12 KEQAQQELPF
+12 KAEDYQ
-22 QQQVSGERMQPE
+22 RQPK
-34 QSACLYDAAYEHD
+34 QLGLYEASHEHD

-52 MIVNIHGGKSHEL
+52 MLVNIQGGKSHEL

-120 LFLPKDA
+120 LFLPKDG
-127 KDQSAILSILIEEI
+127 KDQAVILSVIIEEI
-141 EKDGLTLMHLRNV
+141 EKEGLTLMHLRNV
-154 PTCPEILGESALA
+154 PTCPEILGEAALA
-167 AEPDIKQIFITGF
+167 NEPDIKQIFITGF
-180 TDSQTA
+180 TESETA
-186 DRRLYLIRK
+186 DRKLYIIRK
-195 RIENRIRRSDI
+195 RIENRIRKSDI
-206 PTRNDFY
+206 PTREDFY
-213 ICSLST
+213 IVSLST
-219 KSIVYKGMLS
+219 KNIVYKGMLS
-229 SMQLRNYYPDLTN
+229 SLQLRNYFPDLTN

-296 STPTLG
+296 SSPALG
-302 DIRELRPIVQPGM
+302 DIREIRPIVQPGM

-324 LEFLVMSGLSLP
+324 LEFLIMSGLSLP

-398 YLITKNDTMVVA
+398 YLITQGGVMVVA
-410 SEVGVMDFEPADIKE
+410 SEVGVMDFEPGDIKE

-432 KILLVD
+432 KILLID
-438 TQEGRIYYDGELKR
+438 TEKGEIYYDGELKK
-452 QLADA
+452 QLAEA
-457 KPYRSWLST
+457 KPYRTWLAG

-478 KVPHSVGHYEAMLR
+478 KVSHSVENYDSMLR
-492 TFGFTKED
+492 IFGYSKED
-500 VEKIIMPMAQ
+500 VERLIVPMCTT
-510 NGAEPVSAMGN
+510 GAEPINSMGN
-521 DTPLAVLSDRPQLL
+521 DTPLAVLSDKPQLL

-567 AVGMNILTPDA
+567 AIGMNILTPS
-578 EHCKMVRLNHPI
+578 ENHCKMVRLNHPI
-590 LTNTQLDLL
+590 LNNAQLDIL

-611 LPMLFEASKG
+611 LPLLFEVAKG
-621 RAGLQESLTKLCKQA
+621 CQGLQQALATLCKQA
-636 EESVV
+636 EESVN

-647 VLTDRDVDDAHAAIP
+647 VLSDRDVDAAHAAIP

-675 SVGKRVQTALVVES
+675 SVGKRVQTALIVES

-709 NPYMAFAVLDKLVA
+709 NPYMAFAVIDKLVNE
-723 RKEIQ
+723 KEIQ
-728 LDYATAEKNYIKA
+728 LDYATAEKKYIKS

-774 ELSNAYFGGLKST
+774 ELSNAYFGGLSSR

-801 KLHDEGME
+801 AFHKEGME
-809 AVKNEAAKAQQT
+809 VLKKKGEA
-821 AVTGGE
+821 E
-827 ETAPLLPNPGLY
+827 LLPNRGLY

-861 TRLGSYKKFKEFTRL
+861 TRLGSYKKFKEFTAM
-876 VDEKENPIFLRD
+876 VDSKESPIFLRD
-888 FLDFRHNPISIDRVE
+888 FLDFRRAPISIDRVE
-903 PVENILKRF
+903 PVENIVQRF
-912 VTGAMSFGAISQEAH
+912 VTGAMSYGSISREAH
-927 EAMAIAMNRL
+927 EAMAIAMNKL

-945 GGEDSA
+945 GGEDRA
-951 RFGTELR
+951 RFMPREDGTNLR
-958 SSIKQVASGRFGVTT
+958 SAIKQVASGRFGVTA

-985 VAQGAKP
+985 IAQGAKP

-1002 VDQVIAR
+1002 VDEVIAK

-1044 NPKAKISVKLV
+1044 NPRAKISVKLV

-1111 LNGLRGQVLLQV
+1111 LNGLRGQVMLQV
-1123 DGQMKTGRDV
+1123 DGQLKTGRDI

-1142 EYGFATAALIVL
+1142 EFGFATSALIVL
-1154 GCVMMRKCNQNTC
+1154 GCVMMRKCHQNTC

-1174 NAELRKHFTGRSE
+1174 NEELRKRFRGRSE
-1187 YLINYFTFLAQE
+1187 YLVNFFTFLAQE

-1208 VEKMDDIIGRTDLI
+1208 VERLDDIIGRTDLI
-1222 IRKGQE
+1222 VRKPDDGIKKHQLISF
-1228 ADKNPK
+1228 DK
-1234 HALLDFSRMLAR
+1234 LLAR
-1246 VNNDAAI
+1246 VDNEAAI
-1253 RHITDQQHG
+1253 RHVTDQQHG
-1262 IDRVKDVEM
+1262 IDHVKDVEM

-1276 ETLENQKEISLE
+1276 EAVENQKEISLE
-1288 YTIANTDRACGTM
+1288 YTIANTDRACGAM
-1301 LSGAIAMKYGAKGLP
+1301 LSGVIAAKYGEKGLP

-1333 AFLVPGVSFK
+1333 AFLVPGVNFK

-1391 VYINGRVGERF
+1391 VYINGRAGERF
-1402 AVRNSGAIAVV
+1402 AVRNSGATAVV

-1428 VVVLGETGRNF
+1428 VVVLGQTGRNF
-1439 AAGMSGGVAYVWNK
+1439 AAGMSGGVAYVWNR
-1453 DGNFDFFCNM
+1453 DGNFDYFCNM

-1484 RQHYLYTGSKL
+1484 CQHYLYTGSKL
-1495 ARIMLDDW
+1495 ARTMLDDW
-1503 SHYVDQFI
+1503 PRYADQFI

-1525 QMRKLQ
+1525 QMQKLQ
-1531 EKIAEMQ
+1531 QKIAEMQ